1 MALPASEPMRIDA
14 VLRTYN
20 RRDLL
25 PGAVASFFAADQAG
39 VEARLLVIDNNSS
52 DGTGELL
59 QALVAEHGPRLVPLH
74 EPTPGGQ
81 HALNCGIAAATAPVI
96 GFFDDDERIDANWL
110 QAIRREF
117 ADPLTDY
124 IAGPMR
130 PAGGLTLPDWL
141 PAGFGGVLGIIDSS
155 PVRRAFGPGFAAMLI
170 QGNCAVRRSIFAEV
184 GPFPAELPTAE
195 DRWLDQWLVAHG
207 KRGFYCP
214 DFAIDHMMQPERITP
229 AYFRRWAHREGRDLW
244 VCDRIAGRPAP
255 FSHRWYWRHLAE
267 SARDWLLPGGAP
279 ARRLR
284 GELSLRVAWAYVA
297 AAWRGRG

>member
-1 MALPASEPMRIDA
+1 MAPPAVPAEPMRIDA

-25 PGAVASFFAADQAG
+25 PGAVASFFAADHSG
-39 VEARLLVIDNNSS
+39 VDARLLVVDNNST
-52 DGTGELL
+52 DGTADLL
-59 QALVAEHGPRLVPLH
+59 QALAAEHGPLLVPLH

-81 HALNCGIAAATAPVI
+81 HALNRGIAEATAPVI
-96 GFFDDDERIDANWL
+96 GFFDDDERIDRHWL

-117 ADPLTDY
+117 ADPATDY

-130 PAGGLTLPDWL
+130 PAGGLILPDWL

-155 PVRRAFGPGFAAMLI
+155 PVRRRFEPGFAAMLI

-207 KRGFYCP
+207 KRGFS
-214 DFAIDHMMQPERITP
+214 
-229 AYFRRWAHREGRDLW
+229 
-244 VCDRIAGRPAP
+244 AP
-255 FSHRWYWRHLAE
+255 TSP
-267 SARDWLLPGGAP
+267 STT
-279 ARRLR
+279 
-284 GELSLRVAWAYVA
+284 
-297 AAWRGRG
+297 